1 MTSLSR
7 AFAEL
12 ATRHPQGTAVSC
24 GDTSI
29 DWTALDRVSNQLARS
44 YLDLGVG
51 QDQIVTIAL
60 PNSVEFVL
68 SVIAVWKCGA
78 TPQPVSYRL
87 PDHELREII
96 ELSDPALIVGVDP
109 ARSFGRASLPTGY
122 QPPAGTSADALP
134 ERTANAWKAP
144 TSGGS
149 TGRPK
154 IILATRPATLD
165 VAGALGQGQLPDRVV
180 FVPGP
185 MYHNGPFACA
195 MRGLTIGNKLILCPR
210 FNAEDALSLIE
221 RERVDWV
228 LLVPT
233 MMARIWRLPEEV
245 RNRYDLSSLRYVL
258 HFGAPTPA
266 WLKEAWISWL
276 GPDRIFERF
285 GPSEA
290 QGATAITG
298 HEWLDHRGSVG
309 RPVPGCELAVLGE
322 DGNEVPPG
330 QVGTIYMRT
339 LGGKSNYRYI
349 GAEPERL
356 PGGWETVGDLGWFD
370 PDGYLYFAD
379 RRTDMIVSGGANVY
393 PAEVEAAL
401 GSHPLVT
408 DCAVIGLPDDDLGQ
422 RVHAIVHAETPVPD
436 EDLRAH
442 LAGLIARYKI
452 PRTFEVVPDSLRDEG
467 GKVRRSTLRAERVG
481 QSQGRAHDQQQTA

>member
-1 MTSLSR
+1 MTSLSKV
-7 AFAEL
+7 FEEL
-12 ATRHPQGTAVSC
+12 ARQDPHRKAVSC
-24 GDTSI
+24 GEVSVDRAQL
-29 DWTALDRVSNQLARS
+29 DALSNQLARV
-44 YLDLGVG
+44 YQELGVA
-51 QDQIVTIAL
+51 QDRLVTIAL

-78 TPQPVSYRL
+78 TPQAVSYRL

-96 ELSDPALIVGVDP
+96 ELSDPALIVGVDA
-109 ARSFGRASLPTGY
+109 ARSFGRASLPAGFE
-122 QPPAGTSADALP
+122 PPQDTSADPLP
-134 ERTANAWKAP
+134 ERIANAWKAP

-154 IILATRPATLD
+154 VILATRPATLD
-165 VAGALGQGQLPDRVV
+165 EAGALAQGQRRDRVV

-195 MRGLTIGNKLILCPR
+195 MRGLTIGNHLVLCPR
-210 FNAEDALSLIE
+210 FDAENTLRLIE
-221 RERVDWV
+221 KERVDWI

-245 RNRYDLSSLRYVL
+245 RIRYDLSSLRYVL
-258 HFGAPTPA
+258 HFGAPTPP
-266 WLKEAWISWL
+266 WLKEAWINWL
-276 GPDRIFERF
+276 GADRIFELF

-290 QGATAITG
+290 QGATRING
-298 HEWLDHRGSVG
+298 HEWLAHRGSVG
-309 RPVPGCELAVLGE
+309 RPIPGCEVAVFGQ
-322 DGNEVPPG
+322 DGNQVPSG

-339 LGGKSNYRYI
+339 LSGKSNYRYI
-349 GAEPERL
+349 GAEAERL

-370 PDGYLYFAD
+370 HDGFLYFAD
-379 RRTDMIVSGGANVY
+379 RRTDMIVTGGANVY

-401 GSHPLVT
+401 AAHPLVR

-422 RVHAIVHAETPVPD
+422 RVHAIVQAEAPVSA

-452 PRTFEVVPDSLRDEG
+452 PRTFEAVRVSLRDEG
-467 GKVRRSTLRAERVG
+467 GKARRSGLRAERTG
-481 QSQGRAHDQQQTA
+481 NAG